1 MTDKRLWVYHAEHKP
16 MIILRPQLAVHFD
29 DGWRESPA
37 ECAGYT
43 TKIKDAIDVFADGQ
57 FETNKAKGHEITK
70 EHARKLAIDE
80 IGRHQ
85 TTVTDALNDT
95 INDKAKLKA
104 AKKDLEKEI
113 IKKFGVDPDMRKFK
127 GVQGLQRLEELYR
140 ELENGNS

>member
-1 MTDKRLWVYHAEHKP
+1 MIDKRLWVYHAEHEP
-16 MIILRPQLAVHFD
+16 MIILRPQLGTHFD
-29 DGWRESPA
+29 KGWRESPA
-37 ECAGYT
+37 LCAGYT
-43 TKIKDAIDVFADGQ
+43 TKISDVIKVFADGQ
-57 FETNKAKGHEITK
+57 LKTNKAKGIEITK

-85 TTVTDALNDT
+85 SSVNESLNDT

-104 AKKDLEKEI
+104 AKKQLEKDI
-113 IKKFGVDPDMRKFK
+113 IKEFGIDPDMRKFK